1 MRMCA
6 CRGTAGFAHVSCLA
20 EQAKILVAEAEEN
33 NLGNEE
39 FDERWRRWD
48 TCSLCK
54 QDYHGVVACALGLA
68 CWKTYV
74 GCPVEAQT
82 RRMAISVLGS
92 ALALADHL
100 EDAVSVKEA
109 ELSKMRRLGVS
120 EHNILIT
127 QSNLASTYGTLG
139 RLVEASRIQRDVYSG
154 HVKLNGEE
162 HIETLGVGSNYASSL
177 VVLKRFEEA
186 KAVLRKVMPV
196 ARRVLGESHGLTL
209 RMRVIYTDALYRDPA
224 TTLADVREAVETL
237 VEMERTARRVLGSAH
252 PMLELIE
259 YNLRKARAALAARE
273 GVESIREGVEAMTPP
288 GDA

>member
-1 MRMCA
+1 
-6 CRGTAGFAHVSCLA
+6 
-20 EQAKILVAEAEEN
+20 
-33 NLGNEE
+33 
-39 FDERWRRWD
+39 
-48 TCSLCK
+48 
-54 QDYHGVVACALGLA
+54 
-68 CWKTYV
+68 
-74 GCPVEAQT
+74 
-82 RRMAISVLGS
+82 
-92 ALALADHL
+92 
-100 EDAVSVKEA
+100 
-109 ELSKMRRLGVS
+109 
-120 EHNILIT
+120 
-127 QSNLASTYGTLG
+127 
-139 RLVEASRIQRDVYSG
+139 
-154 HVKLNGEE
+154 VKLNGDE

-273 GVESIREGVEAMTPP
+273 GIESIREGVEAMTP
-288 GDA
+288 GGA

>member
-1 MRMCA
+1 M
-6 CRGTAGFAHVSCLA
+6 SCLV
-20 EQAKILVAEAEEN
+20 EQAKILCAEAEEN
-33 NLGNEE
+33 NLGNEVE
-39 FDERWRRWD
+39 NERFERWH
-48 TCSLCK
+48 TCSLCERR
-54 QDYHGVVACALGLA
+54 YHGVVQCALGRA

-74 GCPVEAQT
+74 SLPETDRLQKSA
-82 RRMAISVLGS
+82 MSVLGNGL
-92 ALALADHL
+92 LASEHY
-100 EDAVSVKEA
+100 EDALSVYESQ
-109 ELSKMRRLGVS
+109 LSMQRRLGS
-120 EHNILIT
+120 SAYSILVT

-154 HVKLNGEE
+154 HVKLNGDE

-209 RMRVIYTDALYRDPA
+209 RMRVIYTDALYRDPT
-224 TTLADVREAVETL
+224 TTLANVREAVETL
-237 VEMERTARRVLGSAH
+237 EEMERTARRVLGSAH

-259 YNLRKARAALAARE
+259 YNLRNARAALASRE
-273 GVESIREGVEAMTPP
+273 GVESIREGVEAMPS